1 MTRLNFTGRIA
12 LTLLAVLSL
21 AGTAAAGEQVP
32 FRGSLEGVITNTPLD
47 PPMLFVDIAGTGNA
61 GQLGR
66 FTVSI
71 PHLVDRS
78 NSTAVGTFLFTA
90 ANGDT
95 VTADFTGQGTPTST
109 PGVAS
114 IVETATITGG
124 TGRFAGATGSFTLT
138 RLYNIVA
145 GTTTG
150 SFSGTI
156 SSPGAGKP

>member
-1 MTRLNFTGRIA
+1 MKCYRSAARLA
-12 LTLLAVLSL
+12 LAALILLTF
-21 AGTAAAGEQVP
+21 AGPVAAGEQVP

-47 PPMLFVDIAGTGNA
+47 PPMLFVDIAGSGNA
-61 GQLGR
+61 SLLGQ
-66 FTVSI
+66 FTVEI

-95 VTADFTGQGTPTST
+95 LTADFTGQGSPTST

-138 RLYNIVA
+138 RLYNMAA

-156 SSPGAGKP
+156 STPGAGKQ